1 MLESWAEAGP
11 ARFFTNPW
19 LYPPSVLVPKDD
31 LETTAL
37 LDLCSLYGTF
47 FEENNDWYIRSFTR
61 WACILFFLILRT
73 FKSELGCWHVSLT
86 HTKIT

>member
-1 MLESWAEAGP
+1 MLESWAEAGL

-37 LDLCSLYGTF
+37 LDLCSLHGTF
-47 FEENNDWYIRSFTR
+47 LEENNDWYIQFHMMGLYSV
-61 WACILFFLILRT
+61 LFN
-73 FKSELGCWHVSLT
+73 FKNV
-86 HTKIT
+86 